1 MRKILVFILLFLSVY
16 ANSFAGKRSAR
27 RAAQDNLVVKVDT
40 VAKTQ
45 VVLPVDS
52 VVLDAA
58 QIILDQVPDDTVV
71 TAEQSYVH
79 DTITIT
85 AVGDVM
91 IGSILPN
98 ESYIPPKGEA
108 PKFFDEVKPFFE
120 NSDVVF
126 CNVEGTFTDSPLG
139 AKNCNDPK
147 TCFKFGMPLEFAQI
161 YKDAGFNVVSVANN
175 HSGDFGE
182 KGKENAKRLL
192 DSLQINWAGFS
203 EKPTAE
209 FVVDGVKYGFC
220 AFAPNRGTVQIT
232 DHAGACD
239 LVKQLKQTCDIVIVS
254 FHGGAEGSK
263 YQHVPRKFEN
273 FLGQNRGN
281 VYEFAHAVIDAGADI
296 VLGHGPHVTRA
307 VEIYKGKFIAYSMGN
322 FATYSNVNISGVN
335 GLAPI
340 FRVKIDKLTHDF
352 ISAQIISTYQI
363 KPPNKG
369 PHIDPDNRVLKV
381 IQKLTKEDIYDN
393 LPVISDD
400 GLITAP
406 EGSSQVKEL
415 VVPDVP
421 LMPQDSTNVGS
432 NQ

>member
-1 MRKILVFILLFLSVY
+1 MRKILALILLSLSVCPQ
-16 ANSFAGKRSAR
+16 AFAGRRST
-27 RAAQDNLVVKVDT
+27 RAAQDNLAVKVDT
-40 VAKTQ
+40 FVKPQ
-45 VVLPVDS
+45 MSLPMDS
-52 VVLDAA
+52 LVSNIQPALDSMANFVSSDSAA
-58 QIILDQVPDDTVV
+58 W
-71 TAEQSYVH
+71 AEQSTVH

-98 ESYIPPKGEA
+98 ESYIPPRDEA
-108 PKFFDEVKPFFE
+108 PKFFDEVKPYFA

-126 CNVEGTFTDSPLG
+126 CNVEGTFTDTPTG

-147 TCFKFGMPLEFAQI
+147 TCFKFGMPCRFAQI

-175 HSGDFGE
+175 HSGDFGD
-182 KGKENAKRLL
+182 KGKENAKRLF
-192 DSLQINWAGFS
+192 DSLQINWAGFV

-209 FVVDGVKYGFC
+209 FVIDGVKYGFC

-232 DHAGACD
+232 DHAGAAE
-239 LVKQLKQTCDIVIVS
+239 LVKQLKHTCDVVIVS
-254 FHGGAEGSK
+254 FHGGAEGSNH
-263 YQHVPRKFEN
+263 QHVTRKYED

-281 VYEFAHAVIDAGADI
+281 VYEFAHTVIDAGADI

-340 FRVKIDKLTHDF
+340 FQVKMDKLTHNF

-369 PHIDPDNRVLKV
+369 PHIDPDKRVQKV
-381 IQKLTKEDIYDN
+381 IQRLTKEDISDN
-393 LPVISDD
+393 LPTISDD

-406 EGSSQVKEL
+406 ENSVKQL
-415 VVPDVP
+415 IVPDVP
-421 LMPQDSTNVGS
+421 LTPVDSTNTGS
-432 NQ
+432 IH